1 MKEKRKKGT
10 KEIQKKPENNE
21 QNSNSKV
28 IPINNNLRSSHRGA
42 VVNELD

>member
-21 QNSNSKV
+21 QNSNSKSL
-28 IPINNNLRSSHRGA
+28 PINNF
-42 VVNELD
+42 VKCKY